1 MYLRYHTRSARI
13 KLFDEPSFIRDQRK
27 LNSLFS
33 FTALGASPNGCWRG
47 PAAPSMLTMCGKAYR
62 RIFDAE
68 NMYTGARYIRAA
80 EAAWRLL
87 GFHVMD
93 RYPSVSPLRLHLPNE
108 QNTSLSTS
116 LFPVKS
122 RTRQSVSFSL
132 EVRPLRTKDIHFCS
146 SCGTTTWDFLWA
158 AL

>member
-1 MYLRYHTRSARI
+1 MFILRSITKGADFIKAKIMCDDDEIEAYRSAR
-13 KLFDEPSFIRDQRK
+13 
-27 LNSLFS
+27 
-33 FTALGASPNGCWRG
+33 
-47 PAAPSMLTMCGKAYR
+47 
-62 RIFDAE
+62 
-68 NMYTGARYIRAA
+68 YIPAA

-93 RYPSVSPLRLHLPNE
+93 RYPSFSPLRLHLPDE
-108 QNTSLSTS
+108 QKTSLSTS

-122 RTRQSVSFSL
+122 KTRQSVSFSL
-132 EVRPLRTKDIHFCS
+132 EVGPLRTKDVHFC